1 MKKTKLHS
9 GARFKSIFLICLV
22 AAALGIFVFIQ
33 RQKSSTKRNTANLVA
48 AGQPAPD
55 FELPLLDGD
64 FVHLDDYKGK
74 IVFLNIW
81 ATWCGPCQEEMP
93 SMEKLY
99 QQLKDQ
105 AFEILAVS
113 IDTQGARA
121 VAPFVK
127 EYKLSF
133 PVLIDRENNI
143 GRLYKTTGV
152 PETFIID
159 KNGMIIS
166 KVIGYRNW
174 AAPEVVQTLKDLAQ
188 RSDDKG

>member
-1 MKKTKLHS
+1 MENTESHS
-9 GARFKSIFLICLV
+9 GTQFKSIFLICLIG
-22 AAALGIFVFIQ
+22 AALGIYVFIQ
-33 RQKSSTKRNTANLVA
+33 WQKPSTKSDTPQLVA
-48 AGQPAPD
+48 AGQPAPG
-55 FELPLLDGD
+55 FELPLLNGE
-64 FVHLDDYKGK
+64 VVRLGDYKGK
-74 IVFLNIW
+74 IIFLNIW

-93 SMEKLY
+93 SMERLY
-99 QQLKDQ
+99 QQLKSE

-113 IDTQGARA
+113 IDAQGTPA

-127 EYKLSF
+127 EYKLNF

-159 KNGMIIS
+159 KNGIIIS

-174 AAPEVVQTLKDLAQ
+174 SDPEVVQTLRDLAQ
-188 RSDDKG
+188 RPADKG

>member
-1 MKKTKLHS
+1 MENSELHS
-9 GARFKSIFLICLV
+9 GARLKSIFLICLI
-22 AAALGIFVFIQ
+22 AAALGIYVFIQ
-33 RQKSSTKRNTANLVA
+33 WQKSTATSSTPKLVT

-55 FELPLLDGD
+55 FELPLVDGN
-64 FVHLDDYKGK
+64 VVRLSDYQGK

-93 SMEKLY
+93 SMERLY

-105 AFEILAVS
+105 PFEILAVS
-113 IDTQGARA
+113 IDAQGLPT

-133 PVLIDRENNI
+133 PVLIDRQNNI
-143 GRLYKTTGV
+143 GRLYKATGV

-159 KNGMIIS
+159 KNGIIVS

-174 AAPEVVQTLKDLAQ
+174 SAPKVVQTLRDLAQ
-188 RSDDKG
+188 QPDDKG